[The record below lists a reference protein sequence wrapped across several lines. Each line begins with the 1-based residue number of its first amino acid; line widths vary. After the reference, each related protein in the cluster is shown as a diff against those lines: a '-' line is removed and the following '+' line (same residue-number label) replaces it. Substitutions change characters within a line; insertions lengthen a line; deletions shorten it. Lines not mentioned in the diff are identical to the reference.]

1 MGGCYD
7 RFTVRCLMAGA
18 LCQHCTGFGGLG
30 RMIIKPENFCC
41 YTEDLCEW
49 IPPEVC
55 RQRECATCPYY
66 GKSGYATITIIM
78 KEEDENE
85 RENIQ

>member
-1 MGGCYD
+1 
-7 RFTVRCLMAGA
+7 
-18 LCQHCTGFGGLG
+18 
-30 RMIIKPENFCC
+30 MIIKPENFCC

-66 GKSGYATITIIM
+66 GKSGYATITIFM

-85 RENIQ
+85 R